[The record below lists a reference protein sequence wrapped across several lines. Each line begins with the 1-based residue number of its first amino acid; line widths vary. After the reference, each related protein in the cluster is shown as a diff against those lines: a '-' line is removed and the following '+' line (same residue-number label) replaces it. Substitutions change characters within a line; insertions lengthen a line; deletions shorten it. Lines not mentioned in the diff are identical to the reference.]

1 MLTNPELLE
10 VAVIGARAIE
20 AGAPSESDWAAVL
33 ELADALQIRNT
44 HILTLTHHVS
54 AERWRRVQPNPAA
67 WLKCAVLNDVRRANM
82 KALREMSRM
91 VPLDAFYA

>member
-10 VAVIGARAIE
+10 VAVIGAHAIE
-20 AGAPSESDWAAVL
+20 AGTPSESDWAAVL
-33 ELADALQIRNT
+33 ELAVALQIRNT
-44 HILTLTHHVS
+44 HILTLIYHVS
-54 AERWRRVQPNPAA
+54 AERWRRVQPNPAG

-91 VPLDAFYA
+91 VPLEDHHA